1 MTTKLRTGLL
11 LGFTAMMAMA
21 SLSGCII
28 ETTSGPKVNCADER
42 YFQVYWS
49 VALDANTQPWA
60 CNQAGSP
67 AFSEVRL
74 NTNNGTFPVGREC
87 RLTNYMNFRFDYAGS
102 TQSAIP
108 AGTYVISAD
117 LIGADGVTPLSSAS
131 GAGTNYTVGS
141 CDPLTVAFA
150 FELQ

>member
-11 LGFTAMMAMA
+11 LGFTAMLAMA
-21 SLSGCII
+21 TLSGCIV
-28 ETTSGPKVNCADER
+28 ETTSGPKGNCADNR

-49 VALDANTQPWA
+49 IALDANTQPWA

-67 AFSEVRL
+67 QFSEVRL
-74 NTNNGTFPVGREC
+74 TTNTGTYRVGREC
-87 RLTNYMNFRFDYAGS
+87 RLTRYMDYDFDYAGS
-102 TQSAIP
+102 TASGIP

-117 LIGADGVTPLSSAS
+117 LYGPDGATILSSAS
-131 GAGTNYTVGS
+131 GAGANYAVGS
-141 CDPLTVAFA
+141 CDTLTVAFA